1 MKEKLFI
8 LIAAFGLCTPMLAT
22 DIINV
27 KLKDGSVVKYKS
39 YHVEEVS
46 FTTGETTVVKESE
59 TPLKFKILSDG
70 TAEVI
75 SDESYKSLDSVIIPS
90 KVQIG
95 ANIYDVTSIGEK
107 AFFEQEQLKRVVLPE
122 GLLEIGDWAF
132 SGVFALH
139 DIVIPE
145 GVVKIGDEAF
155 SGTSLENV
163 VIPESV
169 ETLGDYAFRWNYSL
183 NKVEIKGTPKFGE
196 YVFTYTSLSSIELPE
211 GTTTIG
217 VGAFDNCEKLTS
229 VKLPESLTTIS
240 GRAFSDCKA
249 LEEINIPSGVTSIEW
264 GAFYGCE
271 KLTKFVF
278 PENIRSIDAIVLQNC
293 TNLTNVVIP
302 ENVKIIED
310 WAFSGCGKLENIT
323 IPASVDSIGLRVFLD
338 CNNLNVSILNSKD
351 SVFLGKEPFKNCSSV
366 KFNDYILL
374 ADASDTP
381 FTYEQ
386 IPGDGETEM
395 TVTVCEDKTIDSLII
410 PEQVRI
416 DGKIYTVTGIGYGLF
431 DSYKNLKSVVIPS
444 SVTTID
450 DYAFYYCTGL
460 KKIFIPNSVT
470 TIGAK
475 AFSGCVD
482 LDVTIDRLKALV
494 KVGDGALTDCKSVT
508 YKTVTFSK

>member
-95 ANIYDVTSIGEK
+95 ANIYDVTSIGDN
-107 AFFEQEQLKRVVLPE
+107 AFHDHN
-122 GLLEIGDWAF
+122 GLV
-132 SGVFALH
+132 SV
-139 DIVIPE
+139 VIPE
-145 GVVKIGDEAF
+145 GITKIGEAAF
-155 SGTSLENV
+155 WASSINSV
-163 VIPESV
+163 VIPQSV
-169 ETLGDYAFRWNYSL
+169 ETIGNRAFCWTKSL
-183 NKVEIKGTPKFGE
+183 ETVEFKGTPKMDE
-196 YVFTYTSLSSIELPE
+196 YAFSYSAFSSLELPE

-217 VGAFDNCEKLTS
+217 IGAFDNCEKLTS

-240 GRAFSDCKA
+240 GHAFSDCKA
-249 LEEINIPSGVTSIEW
+249 LEEINIPSGVTSIGW
-264 GAFYGCE
+264 GAFLGCE

-278 PENIRSIDAIVLQNC
+278 PENIKSIGAIVLQNC

-338 CNNLNVSILNSKD
+338 CNNLNVTILNSKD
-351 SVFLGKEPFKNCSSV
+351 SVSLGKEPFKNCSSV

-416 DGKIYTVTGIGYGLF
+416 DGKIYTVSGIGYGLF
-431 DSYKNLKSVVIPS
+431 ESYKNLKSVVIPS